1 MPLIR
6 RALSGARWPSRQ
18 GYLEGSDPEGAG
30 AGVRKHTCARTRTRP
45 LDWGVAPVPVS
56 AASAALTDP
65 AAKAQ
70 DVAVSWLTP

>member
-1 MPLIR
+1 M
-6 RALSGARWPSRQ
+6 
-18 GYLEGSDPEGAG
+18 
-30 AGVRKHTCARTRTRP
+30 RKHTCLRTRARP

-56 AASAALTDP
+56 AARAALTDP